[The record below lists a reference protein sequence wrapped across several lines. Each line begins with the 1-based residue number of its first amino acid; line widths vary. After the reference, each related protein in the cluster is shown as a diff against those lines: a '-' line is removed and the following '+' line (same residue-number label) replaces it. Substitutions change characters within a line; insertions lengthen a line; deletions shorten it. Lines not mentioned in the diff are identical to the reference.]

1 MWPKSFIW
9 HSCMLVSPKAFT
21 PPVRMDLSWVIHQ
34 CFTWNIVLKW
44 GRITSFDSLRY
55 VFHVKHL
62 KLSISIDNWKGRIR
76 HSWSDLRNHYSLIE
90 TEEHLKTY
98 MKCRIQI
105 TEKKRNYSNN
115 SKQFASVRKLLR
127 KAELIFVCSHV
138 PRPLEPACWKEFALE
153 QKSTSL
159 TA

>member
-9 HSCMLVSPKAFT
+9 HPCMLVSPKAFT

-62 KLSISIDNWKGRIR
+62 KL
-76 HSWSDLRNHYSLIE
+76 SDLRNHYSLIE